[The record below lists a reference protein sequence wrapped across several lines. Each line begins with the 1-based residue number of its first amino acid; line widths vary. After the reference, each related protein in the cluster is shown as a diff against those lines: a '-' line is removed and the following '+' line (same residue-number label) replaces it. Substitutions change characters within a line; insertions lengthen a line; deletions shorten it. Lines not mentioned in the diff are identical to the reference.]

1 MFVNQ
6 FTHQSLLEYETVLGI
21 SVKGVLKIP
30 DKQRAVP
37 NMLWL

>member
-6 FTHQSLLEYETVLGI
+6 FTHQNLLEYETVLGI
-21 SVKGVLKIP
+21 SVKIP